1 MPVNVL
7 IPTPMRGLT
16 NDQEQVDAEG
26 STVQEVI
33 NNLQDQFPGLKE
45 RLCDDDGKLRRFV
58 NVFVNGE
65 DIRFEQGPDTSLKDG
80 DELSIVPAVAGG
92 TA

>member
-16 NDQEQVDAEG
+16 NDEEQVAAEG
-26 STVQEVI
+26 GTVQEVI
-33 NNLQDQFPGLKE
+33 DNLQSQFPGLKE
-45 RLCDDDGKLRRFV
+45 RLCEDDGRLRKFV

-65 DIRFEQGPDTSLKDG
+65 DIRFEDGPKTAVKDG

-92 TA
+92 A

>member
-1 MPVNVL
+1 MSVNVL

-16 NDQEQVDAEG
+16 NDQEQVDADG
-26 STVQEVI
+26 ATVQEVI
-33 NNLQDQFPGLKE
+33 DHLQAQFPGLKE

-65 DIRFEQGPDTSLKDG
+65 DIRFQDGPQTSLKDG

-92 TA
+92 SV